1 MERKADRTIK
11 KISGGHSVCSHA
23 VVFMCEHTS
32 MYVHVWMYVLGN
44 RDDVNKTQINRGES
58 HAAPIMVRSKRK
70 EIKTCDN
77 GGEPC
82 H

>member
-1 MERKADRTIK
+1 
-11 KISGGHSVCSHA
+11 
-23 VVFMCEHTS
+23 
-32 MYVHVWMYVLGN
+32 MYVLGN